1 MRNNY
6 KGMQAARSGK
16 RSRHSSAGQSRKE
29 KRDIRNSRHFGM
41 GYAILTFFA
50 VFFILVFAFVLF
62 FKTETVVVNGNEHYS
77 DQEIL
82 EASGLS
88 VGDNLYLFN
97 KYGRID
103 NMFGKLSYL
112 EEVRIRRK
120 LPGTIT
126 IEVVETYARLAVHA
140 ESGIWLISPDGKI
153 LEEGVGEEQL
163 PGLSNVYGL
172 RLEKAKEGILLDTQ
186 NEQGATALC
195 ALLEA
200 VSKNHMLEKLGDVDL
215 TAEYD
220 IQFTYD
226 NRFLISTGMPENLER
241 KMIYL
246 EEMIRKL
253 SVTDVGYIEL
263 GGDQLRFIP
272 SAKAPVLNTENKEV
286 EWLGDY
292 DTSRI
297 PTTEETAEPSTG
309 ETTAETEVTSSVE
322 PETEMSPS
330 TDPETETAALPEPE
344 TEQESQTEK
353 VPPPALPIG

>member
-16 RSRHSSAGQSRKE
+16 RSRHSSAGQTRKE

-77 DQEIL
+77 DQEVL

-126 IEVVETYARLAVHA
+126 IEVVETSARLAVHA
-140 ESGIWLISPDGKI
+140 ESGIWLISPEGKI
-153 LEEGVGEEQL
+153 LEEDTSEEQQ

-172 RLEKAKEGILLDTQ
+172 QLEKAKEGILLDTQ

-226 NRFLISTGMPENLER
+226 NRFLVSTGMPENLER

-272 SAKAPVLNTENKEV
+272 SEKVPVLNTESKEV

-292 DTSRI
+292 DTSRV
-297 PTTEETAEPSTG
+297 PTTEETTDPATG
-309 ETTAETEVTSSVE
+309 EETSEIETD
-322 PETEMSPS
+322 TEMTPS
-330 TDPETETAALPEPE
+330 TDPETENTTLPEPE